1 MALDPNIALNIR
13 PLEVPNQLAQ
23 YGQLAQIQNAQN
35 QNALAQYQLS
45 AAQRADEQQTN
56 LYSAA
61 RKPDFKLDFQTAIQ
75 YGAPGIAAFK
85 AQQESSKTQ
94 GEIDAQVRKA
104 ALDRADAF
112 STALAPLVTNV
123 QAGKPLTHNDVFA
136 QANRL
141 VAQGLLRK
149 EDLGSIPMNTAE
161 LPSFVMNMATSTEN
175 SRKALQT
182 YQPEAL
188 VAGGNVINKNPLAA
202 GGIGKVIAPVS
213 MTAFDAARLPI
224 LQQQANTA
232 GGQLGLAREKFNW
245 EQANPGYELKES
257 QDGSIVGVN
266 KRTLQAFPVMLG
278 QTAPAPAAQTG
289 VPGARLP
296 AATTGQVI
304 PGMTSVL
311 DQPPVAP
318 MAPLKGK
325 DSTKTAVS
333 EQQASYNIGRVLTAA
348 SQINEIGKK
357 DPKAIKPGGGEALAT
372 SVGMSGTAN
381 LVRNANRQIVYGA
394 QRDAL
399 DALLYLATGAAYNKE
414 QFESQVAAYIPQ
426 YTDEPEAV
434 TAKKARM
441 TELIKSAKTRAGK
454 AWTPEMDSAMKALAA
469 PVATPAS
476 ASAVAPPPG
485 FKPD

>member
-1 MALDPNIALNIR
+1 
-13 PLEVPNQLAQ
+13 
-23 YGQLAQIQNAQN
+23 
-35 QNALAQYQLS
+35 
-45 AAQRADEQQTN
+45 
-56 LYSAA
+56 
-61 RKPDFKLDFQTAIQ
+61 
-75 YGAPGIAAFK
+75 
-85 AQQESSKTQ
+85 
-94 GEIDAQVRKA
+94 
-104 ALDRADAF
+104 
-112 STALAPLVTNV
+112 
-123 QAGKPLTHNDVFA
+123 
-136 QANRL
+136 
-141 VAQGLLRK
+141 
-149 EDLGSIPMNTAE
+149 
-161 LPSFVMNMATSTEN
+161 
-175 SRKALQT
+175 
-182 YQPEAL
+182 
-188 VAGGNVINKNPLAA
+188 
-202 GGIGKVIAPVS
+202 
-213 MTAFDAARLPI
+213 
-224 LQQQANTA
+224 
-232 GGQLGLAREKFNW
+232 
-245 EQANPGYELKES
+245 
-257 QDGSIVGVN
+257 
-266 KRTLQAFPVMLG
+266 
-278 QTAPAPAAQTG
+278 
-289 VPGARLP
+289 
-296 AATTGQVI
+296 
-304 PGMTSVL
+304 
-311 DQPPVAP
+311 

-454 AWTPEMDSAMKALAA
+454 AWTPEMDSAMKALTA